1 MMLQMLLDTGLLVTV
16 VVNKLSADV
25 EKIFI
30 DRSLVNL
37 TLSTPITDGVLC
49 TYAAQIL
56 LKIYRIAFV
65 DTYAMM

>member
-16 VVNKLSADV
+16 VVNKSSADV

-37 TLSTPITDGVLC
+37 TLSTPITDGVLYK
-49 TYAAQIL
+49 YAAQIFL
-56 LKIYRIAFV
+56 TVYRIAFF